1 MKWVREGIIVRCVS
15 KSCHDGRLYGKEL
28 TVTAVLSEYAFE
40 AKCDSKIYSD
50 LREKDLETILPS
62 SS

>member
-1 MKWVREGIIVRCVS
+1 MVRCVS
-15 KSCHDGRLYGKEL
+15 KLSYDGRLYGKEL
-28 TVTAVLSEYAFE
+28 TVTAVLSHYKFE
-40 AKCDSKIYSD
+40 AKCDSRIYTD